1 MQAKTKKGEIAR
13 QILAGIGLVG
23 LGVVMVGAPNALQVI
38 PQIMKLKKW
47 GQKISNK
54 SAAKSLEN
62 LKRRG
67 LITLVK
73 SRSGYYLKL
82 TPTGQIELLA
92 YETKKKVL
100 QTPKRWDKK
109 WRLLIFD
116 IEERHRLQRDQVR
129 HTLIE
134 LGFYRLQ
141 DSVWVYPYDCEIV
154 LELLRTKYHVRHEAL
169 FVRADYLSNDF
180 WLRQHFSL
188 S

>member
-1 MQAKTKKGEIAR
+1 
-13 QILAGIGLVG
+13 
-23 LGVVMVGAPNALQVI
+23 MVGAPNALQVI
-38 PQIMKLKKW
+38 PQIMKLKM
-47 GQKISNK
+47 GTKISNK

-134 LGFYRLQ
+134 FDFTVCKTVFGYI
-141 DSVWVYPYDCEIV
+141 PMIV
-154 LELLRTKYHVRHEAL
+154 KLSWNFCGQSIMSATKRCL
-169 FVRADYLSNDF
+169 FVPIICPTIFGFDSIFPYHNIILYTFPYCIRSDIIGESMNI
-180 WLRQHFSL
+180 
-188 S
+188 